1 VLVRAARGAAPE
13 PLEVF
18 LIRRQRSMRFLGGY
32 YAFPGGKVDRADA
45 TPAAFA
51 RCHGLDPIAAAQIFP
66 DTGGRPALA
75 VWITAVR
82 EVLEETGVILACDG
96 HGTEVDPSVHG
107 FAADVESMRSAL
119 VGKRGTLPE
128 LLAARGWYADVRG
141 LRYVAHYI
149 TPPASAI
156 RFTARFFLCPVPHG
170 QSPRLI
176 AEEVSEARWI
186 GPSEAHGR
194 FCDGAMAMA
203 EPAEYTLAY
212 LAQFG
217 SLDELWAAHADR
229 QLKLHGLVDRIDFPR
244 AFDWTRRR

>member
-1 VLVRAARGAAPE
+1 VRASRGAAAE

-32 YAFPGGKVDRADA
+32 YAFPGGKVDPGDA
-45 TPAAFA
+45 TPVAFA
-51 RCHGLDPIAAAQIFP
+51 RCYGLDPAAAATIFP

-75 VWITAVR
+75 LWLTAVR
-82 EVLEETGVILACDG
+82 EVLEETGVLLACDE
-96 HGTEVDPSVHG
+96 HGTEVDASAQG
-107 FAADVESMRSAL
+107 FADDLESMRTAL
-119 VGKRGTLPE
+119 VGKRATLPD
-128 LLAARGWYADVRG
+128 LLAARSWYADVRPF
-141 LRYVAHYI
+141 RYVAHYI
-149 TPPASAI
+149 TPPSSAI
-156 RFTARFFLCPVPHG
+156 RFTARFFLCPVPAG

-186 GPSEAHGR
+186 GPAEAHGR

-217 SLDELWAAHADR
+217 SLEELWAAHADG
-229 QLKLHGLVDRIDFPR
+229 QLKLHGLVDRIDFPHS
-244 AFDWTRRR
+244 FDWTRRR